1 VQSAASFDVGDS
13 DMSPQPATSLLVV
26 NNNLV
31 IADIDILSRADLSP
45 REQLARLYTA
55 LDVG

>member
-31 IADIDILSRADLSP
+31 IADIDILSRADLSL